1 MHDFTVGGEITYRE
15 RVYRI
20 RGISPMGAVERRALL
35 EDVVTGECIEATLDE
50 LRDEQTPPDGPR
62 LVDPPQDS

>member
-1 MHDFTVGGEITYRE
+1 LHDFTVGGEITYRE

-35 EDVVTGECIEATLDE
+35 EDVETHECIEVTLDE
-50 LRDEQTPPDGPR
+50 LRDDQAPPAGPR
-62 LVDPPQDS
+62 LVEDS